1 MSGATM
7 FIDGQVDGR
16 PVQRDDPGRQP
27 GHRRDAGRRA
37 VHEQQGK
44 MILTLRTGWGR
55 IQLEDFTDLRTATVD
70 YRNTRE
76 GG

>member
-7 FIDGQVDGR
+7 FIDGTWTDGTSGETIR
-16 PVQRDDPGRQP
+16 VVSPATGETLADVPSG
-27 GHRRDAGRRA
+27 
-37 VHEQQGK
+37 EQQGK